1 MSNILIIDDEKAIR
15 KTLSEI
21 LSYEGYKID
30 EAGDGE
36 EGFTLFQMQPV
47 DLILTDMSMSKM
59 TGLQFI
65 AKIQAHAPQIP
76 IIGMSGGLHPR
87 LVDLERRRLGIQGFF
102 PKPMELHDL
111 RRTIRTVLAQ
121 RPSVTTAA

>member
-1 MSNILIIDDEKAIR
+1 MACILVVDDYADIR
-15 KTLSEI
+15 MI
-21 LSYEGYKID
+21 LAEALAD
-30 EAGDGE
+30 EHTVITAGDGE

-47 DLILTDMSMSKM
+47 DLILTDMSMPKM